1 MQELYAHSANALGYW
16 HKLDQHL
23 TEVAALAKKNA
34 DEFNAGRLAEW
45 IGLWHDLGKSNPSFQ
60 KYLVACSKGE
70 NAQSAPHAIWGA
82 ALAYMS
88 LKDTGRWQEIALPI
102 ASHHAGLYHP
112 GELSQ
117 KIVASLDSHADL
129 IKTVFAT
136 ANTLPPLPKCSF
148 PEFTTMEREFF
159 IRMLFSALVDAD
171 YLDTENHFNSDIF
184 KKRKIFP
191 TMCELQV
198 RFKENQ
204 DALLNRT
211 KESSIVNR
219 IRHEVYNACLKAAT
233 GSAGIYRLT
242 VPTGG
247 GKTRSSLGF
256 ALEHAAIN
264 KKIKHIVFAI
274 PYTSIID
281 QTASEYRKILGYD
294 AVLEHHSLAPVSSD
308 EGQEPEKIALRLAT
322 ENWEAPIIV
331 TTTIQLFESLFSN
344 KPSRVR
350 KLHNLANSIII
361 IDEVQALPPEIL
373 SPTLDVIKI
382 LAAPPYSATIILCTA
397 TQPVFE
403 DSHYIDTFAGV
414 VVQDIVPKDMQGNHF
429 SAMRRVSY
437 EYRKEPVR
445 WEALAEEIKLM
456 PQVLV
461 VLNTRKDALALIDA
475 IGKDD
480 ALFHLST
487 LLCGAHRKMVL
498 RNVRRRLKAGLPVKL
513 ISTQV
518 IEAGVDIDF
527 PTVYRS
533 IGPLDRIVQ
542 AAGRC
547 NREGKLSCHQ
557 KGKVIIFEPSE
568 GRAPK
573 GPYKKGL
580 EKARLLLSDNDPEKL
595 HQPEIHQIYFQRLFA
610 DIDPDKKRIQRLRE
624 QLDFSEVA
632 KKYKLIEQDT
642 VPVLINSK
650 SVEKRLKQWKEKPS
664 KATWQRLQPLLVNMF
679 DYEIKRDMG
688 WVEQITLNN
697 KPIDFYRSYGKYD
710 QLKGIVHAFDDPS
723 DLIVSEEGT

>member
-1 MQELYAHSANALGYW
+1 MDELYSHSGNKQGEW
-16 HKLDQHL
+16 HSLKEHL
-23 TEVAALAKKNA
+23 NGVADLAEQFASKFDAGSLAK
-34 DEFNAGRLAEW
+34 W
-45 IGLWHDLGKSNPSFQ
+45 IGLWHDLGKSNSAFQ

-82 ALAYMS
+82 ALAYMA

-102 ASHHAGLYHP
+102 AGHHAGLYQP

-117 KIVASLDSHADL
+117 KIVASLDEHKDL
-129 IKTVFAT
+129 VKTVIET

-159 IRMLFSALVDAD
+159 IRMLFSVLVDAD
-171 YLDTENHFNSDIF
+171 YLNTENHFNSDISE
-184 KKRKIFP
+184 KRKIFP
-191 TMCELQV
+191 MMCELQA

-204 DALLNRT
+204 NALLNGT
-211 KESSIVNR
+211 KESSSVNR
-219 IRHEVYNACLKAAT
+219 IRHEVYNACIKAAE
-233 GSAGIYRLT
+233 GSTGIYRLT

-256 ALEHAAIN
+256 ALEQAVD
-264 KKIKHIVFAI
+264 KKMKHIVFAI

-294 AVLEHHSLAPVSSD
+294 AVLEHHSLAPVTSD

-331 TTTIQLFESLFSN
+331 TTTVQLFESLFSN

-350 KLHNLANSIII
+350 KLHNLANSVII

-403 DSHYIDTFAGV
+403 DSHYIDTFTGV

-437 EYRKEPVR
+437 KHRKEPIS
-445 WEALAEEIKLM
+445 WGALAEEIKSL

-475 IGKDD
+475 IGKEDD
-480 ALFHLST
+480 LFHLST

-527 PTVYRS
+527 PAVYRS

-547 NREGKLSCHQ
+547 NREGKLSDHQ

-573 GPYKKGL
+573 GPYKIGL

-610 DIDPDKKRIQRLRE
+610 DIDPDKKRIQGLRE
-624 QLDFSEVA
+624 QLDFPEVA
-632 KKYKLIEQDT
+632 KKYKLIEQET
-642 VPVLINSK
+642 VPVLINCK
-650 SVEKRLKQWKEKPS
+650 SAEKRLKQWKVKPS

-688 WVEQITLNN
+688 WVEQISLNN
-697 KPIDFYRSYGKYD
+697 KPIDFYRSNGKYD

-723 DLIVSEEGT
+723 DLIVSDPEGT